1 MANESSLSEPL
12 PADPVA
18 GSNTDEE
25 RTDEETEA
33 CYESDDFPVLESQ
46 LVTEASPNPP
56 ISAVNP
62 DEVVWSARNSFTADS
77 PYFDAFLDSETAS
90 LSTLSQALNCIA
102 ARTRTFVK
110 QGAIMSE
117 ATRRLGLACKLR
129 SNDYDATSTA
139 AADDEAG
146 RSDELVGATTEEELV
161 RQKRNAV
168 GEEMAGILELLGEVR
183 RPLDETGF
191 NLSRLESHLRLLWP
205 RCTPLAAGFRGSSC
219 RSTRYVQDHGSYVE
233 HVS

>member
-1 MANESSLSEPL
+1 MANDASLPV
-12 PADPVA
+12 DPVA
-18 GSNTDEE
+18 GTNTDEE

-46 LVTEASPNPP
+46 LITEANPNPP
-56 ISAVNP
+56 VSAVDP
-62 DEVVWSARNSFTADS
+62 DDEVVWSARNSFTADS

-110 QGAIMSE
+110 QGAVMSE

-129 SNDYDATSTA
+129 SNDYDATTTP
-139 AADDEAG
+139 ADDEAG
-146 RSDELVGATTEEELV
+146 RSDELAGTTTEEELV

-191 NLSRLESHLRLLWP
+191 TLSRLASHLRPLRS
-205 RCTPLAAGFRGSSC
+205 RCTPLAVGF
-219 RSTRYVQDHGSYVE
+219 
-233 HVS
+233 